1 MRILVVSPYPPARD
15 GIAAYAVQQV
25 RALRRAGHDVEV
37 LSPGPSAA
45 HHHLDLVGPR
55 GGAALARRVRGY
67 DKVIVQFHPDFFYP
81 VPNSRSQRAATAVA
95 YATAFSAARRVE
107 VYVHEIDYRFGAG
120 SGPDAFAARR
130 MWRAV
135 DRIFVHT
142 ETERNDFI
150 AAFRV
155 PPARVARAVHGGDF
169 TRRTM
174 HTRASARRTLGVGPD
189 EFCFLSIG
197 FIQPHKGFDRGIR
210 AYAGIH
216 APNTRYDVVGS
227 VRVEDP
233 AYQSHLDELRTLA
246 EGSSSVSLHTGYVSD
261 EMFDRWLVASDVVV
275 LPYRTIWSSGVLE
288 RAALYDRPVIATDVG
303 GLAEQAGSRPSVT
316 LVADDAE
323 LAAAMQAAVGG
334 SAVAPVSRD
343 PWPRPDETEVV
354 ALRGRVQD
362 EVRARAA
369 SHRGLRPGA
378 ASTGRAAAAEVAVLS
393 APVRRVAPLQL
404 PPTSGRSATSLVK
417 RVVRRLTAWQLEPMV
432 GQVNALRAA
441 TVESIERLGA
451 ERAGSETDQ
460 PGPALHQSEPRAID

>member
-1 MRILVVSPYPPARD
+1 MRILVVTPYPPARD
-15 GIAAYAVQQV
+15 GIAAYAIQQV
-25 RALRRAGHDVEV
+25 RALRRSGHDVEV

-81 VPNSRSQRAATAVA
+81 VPNSTAQRAATAAA

-107 VYVHEIDYRFGAG
+107 VYVHEIDYRFGTG

-142 ETERNDFI
+142 ETERMKFI

-155 PPARVARAVHGGDF
+155 PPARVALAVHGVDF
-169 TRRTM
+169 TRRTV
-174 HTRASARRTLGVGPD
+174 HTRESARRTLGIGPD

-210 AYAGIH
+210 AYAGIR
-216 APNTRYDVVGS
+216 APHTRYDVVGS

-233 AYQSHLDELRTLA
+233 AYQAHLDELRTLA

-261 EMFDRWLVASDVVV
+261 EMFDRWLVACDVVV

-303 GLAEQAGSRPSVT
+303 GLAEQAGSRHGVT
-316 LVADDAE
+316 LVADDAD
-323 LAAAMQAAVGG
+323 LAAAMHAAVGG
-334 SAVAPVSRD
+334 PAAAAVARD
-343 PWPRPDETEVV
+343 PWPRPEESEVA
-354 ALRGRVQD
+354 ALRARVQD
-362 EVRARAA
+362 EVRTRAA
-369 SHRGLRPGA
+369 SHRGLRPAGASPGRAGA
-378 ASTGRAAAAEVAVLS
+378 AELALLS
-393 APVRRVAPLQL
+393 APLRRVAPLQL
-404 PPTSGRSATSLVK
+404 PATSGRSATSLVK

-451 ERAGSETDQ
+451 ERVGTGTDEAD
-460 PGPALHQSEPRAID
+460 PALRPSDPRPID